1 MSNRAFTTKDAEKS
15 MQNFNLIEP
24 LYINVA
30 INLNSDF
37 NPAFKEEFFKY
48 QVVVLVSKVIL
59 TVTPEAV
66 KDIK

>member
-1 MSNRAFTTKDAEKS
+1 

-48 QVVVLVSKVIL
+48 QIVVLVSKVIL